1 MPYVKHP
8 SGCRIWEGPRT
19 AKEELELINRINGVV
34 RFPSANS
41 RSSKT
46 KTPAGEANPCS
57 TKVLPKSPE

>member
-19 AKEELELINRINGVV
+19 AKEELELIKRINGVV

-46 KTPAGEANPCS
+46 KTPADEPNPSS
-57 TKVLPKSPE
+57 TKRTPMS